1 MLNLGTFTATAT
13 IMAGM
18 GFLSQYMPIMN
29 ILIIFLKACGLSTFR
44 VRKDRDRIK
53 GVLKV
58 LDAETRSSST
68 IFEYGKSRPAGTF
81 VGWNCFGYY
90 SDTGG
95 RDMDSEGE
103 IMIFT
108 TEAYF
113 KKILERSVTDCS
125 SVKFEHTVAHTP
137 KAKQEVSIW
146 ARRGSYESLFYSRLK
161 VDLSMI
167 SPMGDQAFIV
177 EDIMEK
183 YKAKDRLIVFI
194 HGVTGAGK
202 SSIGLL
208 LAKEMRGNYCNKFN
222 PIEPGDNFQNMMRD
236 IDVDED
242 DEKTPLIVVME
253 EVDTMIET
261 IHRGE
266 VPTHKKVTTMIRN
279 KSSYNTFFDD
289 MIIYT
294 KVIFILTSNKSK
306 EEIDKLDPCYLR
318 PGRMGAY
325 YTMMKPLGVC

>member
-1 MLNLGTFTATAT
+1 
-13 IMAGM
+13 MAGM
-18 GFLSQYMPIMN
+18 GFIAQYSPVLSIII
-29 ILIIFLKACGLSTFR
+29 ILLKMFGLSTFR
-44 VRKDRDRIK
+44 IRKDRDRIK

-58 LDAETRSSST
+58 LDADTRCST
-68 IFEYGKSRPAGTF
+68 TIYEYGKPRPGGTF
-81 VGWNCFGYY
+81 IGWNCFGYY

-95 RDMDSEGE
+95 RDIDSEGE
-103 IMIFT
+103 IIIFT
-108 TEAYF
+108 TESYF
-113 KKILERSVTDCS
+113 KKVLEKSTTDCS
-125 SVKFEHTVAHTP
+125 SVTFEHTVSHTP

-146 ARRGSYESLFYSRLK
+146 ARRGSYESLYYSSLK

-167 SPMGDQAFIV
+167 SPMGEQAYIV
-177 EDIMEK
+177 EDIIEK
-183 YKAKDRLIVFI
+183 YKIKQRLVVFI

-208 LAKEMRGNYCNKFN
+208 LAKELRGNYCNKFN

-236 IDVDED
+236 MDVEDLDERP
-242 DEKTPLIVVME
+242 PLIVVME

-289 MIIYT
+289 MIIHT
-294 KVIFILTSNKSK
+294 KIIFILTSNKSK
-306 EEIDKLDPCYLR
+306 EEIDKIDSSYLR
-318 PGRMGAY
+318 QGRINAY
-325 YTMMKPLGVC
+325 YTMMKPLTIA

>member
-1 MLNLGTFTATAT
+1 
-13 IMAGM
+13 MAGI
-18 GFLSQYMPIMN
+18 GFASQYVPLMN
-29 ILIIFLKACGLSTFR
+29 ILIILLKVCGLSTFR

-53 GVLKV
+53 GILKV
-58 LDAETRSSST
+58 LDAETRCSST
-68 IFEYGKSRPAGTF
+68 IYEYGKSRPGGSF

-90 SDTGG
+90 HDTGG
-95 RDMDSEGE
+95 RDDGEGE

-113 KKILERSVTDCS
+113 KKILERSSTDCS
-125 SVKFEHTVAHTP
+125 SVKFEHTVVSTP
-137 KAKQEVSIW
+137 KTKQEVSIW
-146 ARRGSYESLFYSRLK
+146 ARRGSYESLYYSRLK

-167 SPMGDQAFIV
+167 TPMGEQVFIV

-183 YKAKDRLIVFI
+183 YKLKERLIVFI

-208 LAKEMRGNYCNKFN
+208 LAKAMRGNYCNKFN

-236 IDVDED
+236 IDIEES
-242 DEKTPLIVVME
+242 DEKAPLIVVME

-261 IHRGE
+261 VHRGE

-289 MIIYT
+289 MIIHT
-294 KVIFILTSNKSK
+294 KIIFILTSNKSK

-318 PGRMGAY
+318 YGRIGAY
-325 YTMMKPLGVC
+325 YTMMKALGV